1 MERFDAD
8 ELELW
13 AQSVQPWRCVTFMLL
28 CAERMLPQY
37 RLFMRETGWGDDK
50 PLRTS
55 LDAAWKWASTNEVP
69 EDLTHLAD
77 TCEQSAPDTED
88 FDSEFTSAALDA
100 AASITTALDA
110 IREFKTSYVVDV
122 AMLGRDSVDLWL
134 QRRFDTDPSLQ
145 LSRDAVVEDPLMQRE
160 LRAQREQREYLR
172 YSTATR
178 RKITTELRARC
189 SNLSMGSL
197 ECEVP

>member
-13 AQSVQPWRCVTFMLL
+13 AQSVQPWQCVTFMLL

-50 PLRTS
+50 ALRTS
-55 LDAAWKWASTNEVP
+55 LDAAWNWASTNEAP
-69 EDLTHLAD
+69 ADLTHLVD
-77 TCEQSAPDTED
+77 TCVQSTPDTED
-88 FDSEFTSAALDA
+88 FGSEFTSAALDA

-110 IREFKTSYVVDV
+110 IREFKTSYAVDV

-134 QRRFDTDPSLQ
+134 RDRYDTDPSDQ
-145 LSRDAVVEDPLMQRE
+145 RAMDAVVEDPLMQRE
-160 LRAQREQREYLR
+160 LRA
-172 YSTATR
+172 
-178 RKITTELRARC
+178 
-189 SNLSMGSL
+189 
-197 ECEVP
+197 